1 MLGGTAY
8 VIILYLAKRNRL
20 IPPQPLWLFYH
31 DNRAFNTDIDSCP
44 LGKLLG

>member
-1 MLGGTAY
+1 MLEGTAY

-20 IPPQPLWLFYH
+20 IPPQLLWLFYY
-31 DNRAFNTDIDSCP
+31 DNRAFNIDIDRCP